1 MDEQPQHNPPK
12 SAVRFFSWYCQNEL
26 KEPILGD
33 LAERYSSYREE
44 LSTLRADWLYWI
56 DVIRFINRFTL
67 KRKASSS
74 QFTQHVMFKNYAL
87 VAFRNF
93 ARNKTFTGINIIGL
107 SVSMAVCL
115 LLILMIND
123 QMSYDEFHTHR
134 DEIYRIYHER
144 DEMEIDLPLATTPVP
159 LGGKLKHEFS
169 GLKDVVRFRRGAQ
182 GEIIDNGKAI
192 GINGL
197 FTDPEVFDL
206 FDFEL
211 KLGNKESALDAP
223 YSIVLQS
230 EIAEKFFKDEDPL
243 GKTLDIE
250 ELGQFTITGVLD
262 EIPGKTHI
270 RFEALA
276 SFSTVRGLEQQE
288 ILQSSLND
296 WSKTSGA
303 WVYFRM
309 DGGYDRTA
317 LNNYLSQLAK
327 ENYDETSEYRVDFH
341 IQKMT
346 NITPGP
352 LMGNQIGQAMPFF
365 FVYGLVILAFLI
377 MVCSAFNYA
386 NLTMA
391 RALTRFKEVGIRKVM
406 GSTRTQLIVQFVV
419 EAILVCLLSLALA
432 IGMLTLLIPA
442 FESLTLSTL
451 LSWKLEPDA
460 EVYFQFLLFSVTT
473 GLITGILPALYLS
486 AAQPIRALKGDR
498 IPKISR
504 LNMRKTLIV
513 VQLVISI
520 VLITSSSLVYRQ
532 IKFMVEKDYGF
543 ARDNIV
549 NIDLQGQDYALFKA
563 ELDELSFV
571 SAVSGTNNI
580 PSTGTHYDEKVRK
593 LPTEEAIDHNYFSV
607 NEDYIGNL
615 ELELIAGRNFT
626 PNQPEEREVILNEAA
641 VESFG
646 FGSPEDA
653 IGQNLII
660 KDSTIVNVV
669 GIVKDY
675 NYMVLY
681 AEIQPLLLRYNPEDF
696 SIAQVKL
703 AGSNNIESIIAL
715 EEVWE
720 AFDPNHDFE
729 YKYFNEEIAEFYG
742 FFYDIVYIIGLIS
755 ILSASIAAMGLFGI
769 ATYSIQTR
777 LKEVGIRKIL
787 GASSSSIVYMLG
799 KGFMILI
806 LVSTVIGGVLS
817 YFGNQAWLN
826 LFAYRVNFGLD
837 VIGIAFAFI
846 AVVGVLTIGLQTLKA
861 TSTNPSEVLRN
872 E

>member
-1 MDEQPQHNPPK
+1 MGDQPSTAPPK
-12 SAVRFFSWYCQNEL
+12 WATKFFSWYCRNEL
-26 KEPILGD
+26 REPILGD
-33 LAERYSSYREE
+33 LEERYACYLEQHGP
-44 LSTLRADWLYWI
+44 LKAKWKYWV
-56 DVIRFINRFTL
+56 DVILFMNRFTL
-67 KRKASSS
+67 RRQSST
-74 QFTQHVMFKNYAL
+74 TQNNTHVMLKNYAL

-93 ARNKTFTGINIIGL
+93 SRNKTFTGINIIGL

-134 DEIYRIYHER
+134 NETYRVYHER
-144 DEMEIDLPLATTPVP
+144 DHMEVDIPLATTPVP
-159 LGGKLKHEFS
+159 LGEKLKYDFT
-169 GLKDVVRFRRGAQ
+169 GLKDVVRFRRGVQ
-182 GEIIDNGKAI
+182 GEVMDNGKAI

-197 FTDPEVFDL
+197 FTDPEFFDL
-206 FDFEL
+206 FDFKL
-211 KLGNKESALDAP
+211 KLGNKESALNDP
-223 YSIVLQS
+223 YSIVIKS
-230 EIAEKFFKDEDPL
+230 EIAEKFFQSENPL
-243 GKTLDIE
+243 GKTLDIQ

-262 EIPGKTHI
+262 EIPGKSHI
-270 RFEALA
+270 NFEALA

-288 ILQSSLND
+288 ILTSTLND

-309 DGGYDRTA
+309 EDDYDQSA
-317 LNNYLSQLAK
+317 LNDYLTQLA
-327 ENYDETSEYRVDFH
+327 EDNYDENSEYRVDFH
-341 IQKMT
+341 VQKMT
-346 NITPGP
+346 DITPGP

-365 FVYGLVILAFLI
+365 FVYGLVLLAFLI

-406 GSTRTQLIVQFVV
+406 GSTRPQLIIQFVV

-432 IGMLTLLIPA
+432 IGLLTLLIPA
-442 FESLTLSTL
+442 FESLTMSAL
-451 LSWKLEPDA
+451 LDWKLEPDA
-460 EVYFQFLLFSVTT
+460 EVYFQFLLFSLAT

-486 AAQPIRALKGDR
+486 SAQPVRALKGDR

-504 LNMRKTLIV
+504 LNLRKSLIV

-549 NIDLQGQDYALFKA
+549 NIALQGQEYELFKA

-580 PSTGTHYDEKVRK
+580 PSTGMHFDEKVRK
-593 LPTEEAIDHNYFSV
+593 LPTEEAIDYNYFSV
-607 NEDYIGNL
+607 NEDYIDNL

-626 PNQPEEREVILNEAA
+626 PNQPEEREVIINEAA

-646 FGSPEDA
+646 FGSLEDA

-660 KDSTIVNVV
+660 KDSTTVNVV
-669 GIVKDY
+669 GVVKDY
-675 NYMVLY
+675 NYMMLY
-681 AEIQPLLLRYNPEDF
+681 MEIQPLLLRYNPEDF
-696 SIAQVKL
+696 TIAQVKL
-703 AGSNNIESIIAL
+703 TGGNNMESIIAL
-715 EEVWE
+715 EETWE

-729 YKYFNEEIAEFYG
+729 YKYFSEEIAEFYG

-787 GASSSSIVYMLG
+787 GASSGSIVYMLG

-806 LVSTVIGGVLS
+806 LVSTVIGGTLS
-817 YFGNQAWLN
+817 YFGNQAWLD
-826 LFAYRVNFGLD
+826 LFAYRINFGLD
-837 VIGIAFAFI
+837 VLAIAFSFI
-846 AVVGVLTIGLQTLKA
+846 AVIGALTIGFQTLRA

>member
-1 MDEQPQHNPPK
+1 MDEQQPQPPK
-12 SAVRFFSWYCQNEL
+12 WAVRFFSWYCRNEL
-26 KEPILGD
+26 REPILGD
-33 LAERYSSYREE
+33 LEERYASYLEQH
-44 LSTLRADWLYWI
+44 SKLRANWYYWM
-56 DVIRFINRFTL
+56 DVFRFINRFTL

-74 QFTQHVMFKNYAL
+74 QLIPQLMLKNYAI

-123 QMSYDEFHTHR
+123 QMSYDDFHANR
-134 DEIYRIYHER
+134 DNTYRVYHKS
-144 DEMEIDLPLATTPVP
+144 DDMELDLPLATTPLP
-159 LGGKLKHEFS
+159 LGEKLKYDFT
-169 GLKDVVRFRRGAQ
+169 GLKDVVRFRRGVQ

-197 FTDPEVFDL
+197 FTDPEFFDL

-211 KLGNKESALDAP
+211 RLGNKESALTAP
-223 YSIVLQS
+223 YSIVLKS
-230 EIAEKFFKDEDPL
+230 EIAEKLFQDENPL

-262 EIPGKTHI
+262 QFPGKSHMS
-270 RFEALA
+270 FEALA

-288 ILQSSLND
+288 VLTPLLND
-296 WSKTSGA
+296 WSKTSSA

-309 DGGYDRTA
+309 EGGDETDA
-317 LNNYLSQLAK
+317 LKNYLTQLAQ
-327 ENYDETSEYRVDFH
+327 ENYDETSEFRVDFYL
-341 IQKMT
+341 QKMAD
-346 NITPGP
+346 ITPGP

-365 FVYGLVILAFLI
+365 FVYGLVLLAFLI

-406 GSTRTQLIVQFVV
+406 GSTRPQLIVQFVV
-419 EAILVCLLSLALA
+419 EAIIVCLLSLALA
-432 IGMLTLLIPA
+432 IGLLMLLIPA
-442 FESLTLSTL
+442 FEALTLSSL
-451 LSWKLEPDA
+451 LSWKLEPNA
-460 EVYFQFLLFSVTT
+460 EVYFQFLLFSLGT

-498 IPKISR
+498 IPKLSR
-504 LNMRKTLIV
+504 LNMRKSLIV

-520 VLITSSSLVYRQ
+520 VLITSSALVYRQ

-543 ARDNIV
+543 AQDNIV
-549 NIDLQGQDYALFKA
+549 NIDLQGQDYALFRA

-580 PSTGTHYDEKVRK
+580 PSIGRHFNEKVK
-593 LPTEEAIDHNYFSV
+593 HLPTDEAIDYNYFAV
-607 NEDYIGNL
+607 DEDYIDNL
-615 ELELIAGRNFT
+615 ELKLIAGRNFT
-626 PNQPEEREVILNEAA
+626 PNQPEEREIILNEAA

-646 FGSPEDA
+646 FGSIENA
-653 IGQNLII
+653 IGQNLILE
-660 KDSTIVNVV
+660 DSTTVNVV
-669 GIVKDY
+669 GVVQDY
-675 NYMVLY
+675 NFMMLYM
-681 AEIQPLLLRYNPEDF
+681 EIKPLLLRYYPEDF

-703 AGSNNIESIIAL
+703 SGGNNIESIITL
-715 EEVWE
+715 EEVWDT
-720 AFDPNHDFE
+720 FDPNHDFE

-806 LVSTVIGGVLS
+806 LISSVIGGALS
-817 YFGNQAWLN
+817 YFGNQAWLD

-837 VIGIAFAFI
+837 VLGIAFLFI
-846 AVVGVLTIGLQTLKA
+846 SVIGALTIGFQALRA
-861 TSTNPSEVLRN
+861 TATNPSEILRN